1 MTTTITIT
9 TEELIAAFAGETS
22 GKIFEATYIPN
33 GAAYPSVPL
42 WDRRYFKATNKAE
55 AVKIAREYGK
65 RIIGKK
71 MIYVYVAGKSG
82 C

>member
-1 MTTTITIT
+1 MTTTINIT

-33 GAAYPSVPL
+33 GAEYPSVPL
-42 WDRRYFKATNKAE
+42 WDRRYFKAANKAE

-71 MIYVYVAGKSG
+71 MIYVYLAGKSG
-82 C
+82 V